1 MAEPFRKNHVLCAGG
16 RLVTAKMVPSE
27 FALMSQ
33 NHFTGVKVISV
44 TGWVPS
50 KGLWYE
56 NLYTKMYKEVLLE
69 DKEGK
74 ETKQGCVIKQSLWRA
89 ALF

>member
-44 TGWVPS
+44 TG
-50 KGLWYE
+50 
-56 NLYTKMYKEVLLE
+56 
-69 DKEGK
+69 
-74 ETKQGCVIKQSLWRA
+74 
-89 ALF
+89 